1 VKPGEAVVSAALWGV
16 GLGWLALCLPPL
28 TVLQRRVPADRLE
41 ALTRVYTRGQV
52 ALTLCRFRA
61 EVDAAVRP
69 DRAYLFV
76 QNHVNVL
83 DHATVYAA
91 TPHFKQGLELA
102 VHFDLPLYGPFM
114 RTRGTLPVDRDDPRA
129 LLALRR
135 RMREELDHG
144 HSLLAFPEG
153 TRTRDGRVGPFHDGL
168 FHLAR
173 QLGVEVVPV
182 ALCGM
187 SRVLR
192 TGSRRFRPF
201 QHVTV
206 HVLAPEPT
214 AGLTR
219 ADVPAFTARVRH
231 RIATLV
237 DADLAEHGP

>member
-1 VKPGEAVVSAALWGV
+1 MKPGEAVISAAMWGV

-28 TVLQRRVPADRLE
+28 TALQRRVAADRLE
-41 ALTRVYTRGQV
+41 PLTRVYTRGQV

-61 EVDAAVRP
+61 EVDPLVRP
-69 DRAYLFV
+69 DRRYLFV

-83 DHATVYAA
+83 DHATAYAT
-91 TPHFKQGLELA
+91 TPHFKQGMELA
-102 VHFDLPLYGPFM
+102 SHFDLPLYGPFM
-114 RTRGTLPVDRDDPRA
+114 RARGTLPVDRDDPRA
-129 LLALRR
+129 LLTLRR
-135 RMREELDHG
+135 RMREELDRG

-153 TRTRDGRVGPFHDGL
+153 TRTRDGRVGPFHEGL

-173 QLGVEVVPV
+173 HLEVEIVPV

-201 QHVTV
+201 QNVSV

-214 AGLTR
+214 AGLPR
-219 ADVPAFTARVRH
+219 AEVPALTARVRD
-231 RIATLV
+231 RIAALV